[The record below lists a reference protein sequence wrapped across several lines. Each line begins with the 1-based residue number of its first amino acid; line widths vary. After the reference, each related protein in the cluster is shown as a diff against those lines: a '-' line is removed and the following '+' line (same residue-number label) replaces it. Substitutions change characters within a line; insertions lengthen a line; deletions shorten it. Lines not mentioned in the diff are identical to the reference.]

1 MANQTNVSDVKN
13 KAQETGSKLADQARD
28 VAGNVADKA
37 RDVAS
42 NLADKA
48 RSAASA
54 AGQQAEHLTSSAGS
68 GLRSLGE
75 SVREHAPSSGYL
87 GSAAQS
93 VASGLESGGRYLQ
106 DQGLSGMGEDLTNL
120 IRRNPIPALFV
131 GIGLGFLLARLT
143 RS

>member
-13 KAQETGSKLADQARD
+13 K
-28 VAGNVADKA
+28 
-37 RDVAS
+37 
-42 NLADKA
+42 
-48 RSAASA
+48 
-54 AGQQAEHLTSSAGS
+54 
-68 GLRSLGE
+68 
-75 SVREHAPSSGYL
+75 APSSGYL

-93 VASGLESGGRYLQ
+93 VASGLESGGRYLEN
-106 DQGLSGMGEDLTNL
+106 QGLSGMGEDLTNL